1 MRNINVTPNF
11 SIRPSRKLKKLKTI
25 FLQIFIKNLLLE
37 DYPNIWSNITPRLSL
52 CLFNI
57 GRCRFSYTSYN
68 LKKIKILTLFCY
80 FCLIIMSV
88 TKQKSKLK
96 PVKGTMVAVPFFWG
110 WPFIVFN
117 VIIRV
122 LWMSNESRIFIF
134 CSVLKT
140 DNIND
145 TFKKEYSL
153 MFFFYF
159 YWALLKDLIYMYT
172 WKLEKN

>member
-11 SIRPSRKLKKLKTI
+11 SIRPSRKLKTI

-52 CLFNI
+52 CLFSI
-57 GRCRFSYTSYN
+57 GRCRFSCTSYN

-96 PVKGTMVAVPFFWG
+96 PVKGTMVAVPFFGG

-153 MFFFYF
+153 MFFLF
-159 YWALLKDLIYMYT
+159 LLSIVKRPDIHVYM
-172 WKLEKN
+172 KIRKN